1 MILKELKKNELS
13 NILSFYLPIPKSS
26 VFSRMQT
33 GRVIESTGSWY
44 KVDTGNEIINSRL
57 PGKFRL
63 DKKEVTNPITV
74 GDIVDL
80 EVNND
85 GSGNILKIHDR
96 QNYITRQATHGKR
109 GEHILVSNL
118 DQAFVVQSIRQ
129 PKLNEGFI
137 NRFLVTC
144 EAYDVKAGIII
155 NKMDLAKKG
164 DLEFVEDM
172 VDVYSSIGYS
182 VYTCSINDD
191 NSIEKLKSLFKD
203 KISAFIG
210 PSGVGKTSIL
220 NAIDPDYNLKVGEI
234 SSSSNKGKHTT
245 TFARLIP
252 LEIGGF
258 VADTPGIREFGLV
271 NIEDWEL
278 SLYFP
283 EMLEPRESC
292 KFNTCTHIHEP
303 GCGVIEAFENGE
315 IDPNRYHS
323 YINML
328 ESLEN

>member
-1 MILKELKKNELS
+1 MK
-13 NILSFYLPIPKSS
+13 
-26 VFSRMQT
+26 T

-44 KVDTGNEIINSRL
+44 QVIIGDDVVSSRL

-63 DKKEVTNPITV
+63 DKKLVTNPISV

-80 EVNND
+80 DINKD
-85 GSGNILKIHDR
+85 GSGNILKIHER
-96 QNYITRQATHGKR
+96 ENYITRQATHGKR

-118 DQAFVVQSIRQ
+118 DQAFVVQSIRK

-144 EAYDVKAGIII
+144 EAYEVSAAILI
-155 NKMDLAKKG
+155 NKMDLVEKG
-164 DLEFVEDM
+164 DLEFVEEM
-172 VDVYSSIGYS
+172 NRIYSSLGYP
-182 VYTCSINDD
+182 VYTCSIEDD
-191 NSIEKLKSLFKD
+191 KSIESLKSLFKD
-203 KISAFIG
+203 KNSAFIG

-220 NAIDPDYNLKVGEI
+220 NAIDPEFNLKVGEI
-234 SSSSNKGKHTT
+234 SKSSNKGKHTT

-252 LEIGGF
+252 LEFGGF

-283 EMLEPRESC
+283 EMLEPRQYC
-292 KFNTCTHIHEP
+292 KFNTCTHNHEP
-303 GCGVIEAFENGE
+303 GCGVIAAFENGD
-315 IDPNRYHS
+315 IDPNRYNS
-323 YINML
+323 YINMI

>member
-1 MILKELKKNELS
+1 
-13 NILSFYLPIPKSS
+13 
-26 VFSRMQT
+26 MQK

-44 KVDTGNEIINSRL
+44 KVDTENEIIKSRL

-63 DKKEVTNPITV
+63 DKKEVTNPVTV

-80 EVNND
+80 DINND
-85 GSGNILKIHDR
+85 GTGNITKIHDR
-96 QNYITRQATHGKR
+96 KNYITRQATHGKR

-118 DQAFVVQSIRQ
+118 DQAFVIQSVRK

-144 EAYDVKAGIII
+144 EAYEVSAAIII

-164 DLEFVEDM
+164 DQEFVEEM
-172 VDVYSSIGYS
+172 SEIYSALGYP
-182 VYTCSINDD
+182 VYTCSINDPE
-191 NSIEKLKSLFKD
+191 SIDQLKNLFKN

-220 NAIDPDYNLKVGEI
+220 NSIDPTFNFKIGEI
-234 SSSSNKGKHTT
+234 SKSSNKGKHTT

-283 EMLEPRESC
+283 EMLEPRKDC
-292 KFNTCTHIHEP
+292 KFNTCTHLHEP
-303 GCGVIEAFENGE
+303 GCGVIMAFENGE
-315 IDPNRYHS
+315 IDPNRYNS

-328 ESLEN
+328 ESLKD

>member
-1 MILKELKKNELS
+1 ME
-13 NILSFYLPIPKSS
+13 
-26 VFSRMQT
+26 T

-44 KVDTGNEIINSRL
+44 KVDTGNDIISSRL

-63 DKKEVTNPITV
+63 DKREVTNPITV
-74 GDIVDL
+74 GDKVDL
-80 EVNND
+80 EINND
-85 GSGNILKIHDR
+85 GSGNILKIYNR
-96 QNYITRQATHGKR
+96 ENYITRQATHGKR

-118 DQAFVVQSIRQ
+118 DQAFVIQSIRK
-129 PKLNEGFI
+129 PKMNEGFI

-144 EAYDVKAGIII
+144 EAYEVKPGIII
-155 NKMDLAKKG
+155 NKMDLATKG
-164 DLEFVEDM
+164 DIQFVEEM
-172 VDVYSSIGYS
+172 IGVYSSLGYP
-182 VYTCSINDD
+182 VYTCSIEDD
-191 NSIEKLKSLFKD
+191 KSIEYLKSLFAEQ
-203 KISAFIG
+203 ISAFIG

-220 NAIDPDYNLKVGEI
+220 NAIDPGYNLKVGEI
-234 SSSSNKGKHTT
+234 SASSNKGKHTT

-252 LEIGGF
+252 LNIGGY

-283 EMLEPRESC
+283 EMLEPRENC

-303 GCGVIEAFENGE
+303 GCGVIEAFEEGK
-315 IDPNRYHS
+315 IDPNRYNS